1 MKNPEFLQKINWL
14 LLKEQKEQLN
24 DLIGRLNG
32 DLKQYLKDGEE
43 GLSKETQRDIDS
55 LEGILN
61 LLDTIQ
67 DYAVDV
73 MGIDEDEVFYLTN
86 DEI

>member
-1 MKNPEFLQKINWL
+1 MKNPEFLQKIDWS
-14 LLKEQKEQLN
+14 LLKEQKLQLN

-43 GLSKETQRDIDS
+43 GLFKETQRDIDS
-55 LEGILN
+55 LEGIVN

-73 MGIDEDEVFYLTN
+73 MGINEDEVFYLTN